1 MVQIYG
7 CITVEG
13 ENDVSYRQND
23 VLIPES
29 SYIRFNDVQLKKY
42 YFNDVLVWQ
51 RQQKIY
57 PGIPV
62 AKTQNLGWTDYFTVT
77 NTGTHIKVD
86 AFGGTERGWGR
97 VMLGPFSSIGYSK
110 LFFANLHAYI
120 TNAFSKIAVSLGDIN
135 GNWVQR
141 LIAYDTGE
149 SLGGYD
155 RTFVSSNLF
164 TINSANGNYYLI
176 LEVDSGATSRGLNA
190 TIEMNGCYLI

>member
-1 MVQIYG
+1 M
-7 CITVEG
+7 
-13 ENDVSYRQND
+13 SYRQND

-51 RQQKIY
+51 RQQKVY

-62 AKTQNLGWTDYFTVT
+62 AKTQNLGYSPYFTVT
-77 NTGTHIKVD
+77 NLGYHIKVD

-97 VMLGPFSSIGYSK
+97 AILGPFSSVGYSK
-110 LFFANLHAYI
+110 LYFSALRAYI
-120 TNAFSKIAVSLGDIN
+120 TNSFSKIAVSLGDIN

-141 LIAYDTGE
+141 LIYHDTGE
-149 SLGGYD
+149 TLGGYD
-155 RTFVSSNLF
+155 VTYGSGDLF

-190 TIEMNGCYLI
+190 VIQMNGCYLI